1 VFLGLIFTRKGN
13 EMAIAKAVVE
23 FGASG
28 QFLRDRD
35 GFPVVEFNR
44 IPEGVE
50 EFLPP
55 DWQAAVIGWGNKLLA
70 SHSDLTTLAQ
80 WVQDHFQGKV
90 RIAHGSENP
99 LGWAVAN
106 W

>member
-1 VFLGLIFTRKGN
+1 MVMVTTEK
-13 EMAIAKAVVE
+13 VVE
-23 FGASG
+23 YEIIGRKM
-28 QFLRDRD
+28 RDRD

-50 EFLPP
+50 EFLSLG
-55 DWQAAVIGWGNKLLA
+55 WQVAVIGWGNKLLA
-70 SHSDLTTLAQ
+70 SHSDLTILAK
-80 WVQDHFQGKV
+80 WVEKHFNGQV

-99 LGWAVAN
+99 LCWSLAN